1 MAPSDPF
8 GWVGA
13 TIGGKYRLDAVIG
26 EGGFGV
32 VYRGHHLGLDE
43 PVAVKC
49 LKMLGSL
56 PPAEREAFQR
66 MLLNEGRLLHRL
78 SRASAGIVQALD
90 AGAAVSPSGEWTPYL
105 VLEWLDGAPLDRD
118 IAERRARGEAAR
130 PLAEAVAL
138 LAPAAHA
145 LEAAHAQGVA
155 HRDIKPANLFLA
167 EIGGRRTMKVL
178 DFGIAKVLSELS
190 SMTQAMAE
198 TGSTLRAFTVHYGAP
213 EQFHHRFGATGPW
226 TDVFALA
233 LVLIEV
239 ASGNRALLGSDVT
252 QLYIAATD
260 PAFRPSLHGAGVS
273 APDAVEAVVR
283 RALAVEPRERYRTA
297 GELWGALE
305 AALAASGSPFHAA
318 APAPA
323 PGTPSSPAL
332 PAAGAAMS
340 TRDILAQ
347 HDTRARS
354 VAGASAV
361 AAADVAAL
369 GMAGTAR
376 APLALPAGEAP
387 AAGAPVPGAAAGFS
401 PGAAAGFS
409 PGAAAG
415 FSPGAAAGSSPGAA
429 AGFSPGAAAGFS
441 PGAAA
446 TAAPGAPASFAPD
459 ATPGAPP
466 LTTMRGLASSAA
478 SLAAP
483 HQSSPP
489 AAPAPSTA
497 APRRRLLLA
506 LGSAAALAAAAGAV
520 ALVQL
525 RAPASAL
532 PARAHGGL
540 SVPPVKAA
548 PAADMVRIPAG
559 RFTMGSAKGGKSERP
574 PHEVTLT
581 RAFDLDRTEVTVVAY
596 QRCVEAGR
604 CTPSGLH
611 GPRATDADVEQRGAL
626 CTAADTAKSQ
636 HPISCVDQAQAAAYC
651 AFVNKRLPTEAEW
664 EYAARGTDGREYP
677 WGNEPPGC
685 AHAVVSRAPGQG
697 CGGRGRGTQDVGS
710 AKAGASP
717 SGALDMAGNVWEW
730 VADGWDPGAYA
741 KGARTD
747 PVVPATGSKGVLR
760 GGSWDFS
767 ASTARSTFRLA
778 YDREAGD
785 VSTGFRCAR
794 TVD

>member
-13 TIGGKYRLDAVIG
+13 TIGGKYRLDAVVG

-43 PVAVKC
+43 PVAIKC
-49 LKMLGSL
+49 LKLL
-56 PPAEREAFQR
+56 NNLAPAERESFQR

-78 SRASAGIVQALD
+78 SRANAGIVQALD

-105 VLEWLDGAPLDRD
+105 VLEWLEGAPLDRD

-155 HRDIKPANLFLA
+155 HRDVKPANLFLA
-167 EIGGRRTMKVL
+167 EIGGRPTMKVL

-190 SMTQAMAE
+190 SMTQAMAQ

-239 ASGNRALLGSDVT
+239 ASGNRALLGGDVT

-260 PAFRPSLHGAGVS
+260 PAFRPSLRGAGAT
-273 APDAVEAVVR
+273 APEAVEAVVR
-283 RALAVEPRERYRTA
+283 RALAVEPRERYRSA
-297 GELWGALE
+297 GELWAALE
-305 AALAASGSPFHAA
+305 AAMATAEPDDAGVSAPPAGAL
-318 APAPA
+318 PAPA
-323 PGTPSSPAL
+323 GAL
-332 PAAGAAMS
+332 PAPAG
-340 TRDILAQ
+340 
-347 HDTRARS
+347 
-354 VAGASAV
+354 
-361 AAADVAAL
+361 
-369 GMAGTAR
+369 
-376 APLALPAGEAP
+376 ALPAP
-387 AAGAPVPGAAAGFS
+387 AGAPP
-401 PGAAAGFS
+401 
-409 PGAAAG
+409 
-415 FSPGAAAGSSPGAA
+415 
-429 AGFSPGAAAGFS
+429 
-441 PGAAA
+441 
-446 TAAPGAPASFAPD
+446 APS
-459 ATPGAPP
+459 
-466 LTTMRGLASSAA
+466 LTTIGGLTASAA
-478 SLAAP
+478 
-483 HQSSPP
+483 PP
-489 AAPAPSTA
+489 AAPHPAPPQA
-497 APRRRLLLA
+497 APAAAPGAPRRRLLLA
-506 LGSAAALAAAAGAV
+506 LGSAAALAAVAV
-520 ALVQL
+520 AVTLVRPGARDAAPPP
-525 RAPASAL
+525 RA
-532 PARAHGGL
+532 RGGPTA
-540 SVPPVKAA
+540 PPVKPA
-548 PAADMVRIPAG
+548 PSPDMVRVPAG
-559 RFTMGSAKGGKSERP
+559 RFSMGSARGGKSERP

-581 RAFDLDRTEVTVVAY
+581 RAFDLDRTEVTVAAY

-611 GPRATDADVEQRGAL
+611 GPRATDADVAQRGAL
-626 CTAADTAKSQ
+626 CTAADPAKAQ
-636 HPISCVDQAQAAAYC
+636 HPVSCVDQAQAAAYC
-651 AFVNKRLPTEAEW
+651 AFVGKRLPTEAEW
-664 EYAARGTDGREYP
+664 EYAARGTDGREFP
-677 WGNEPPGC
+677 WGNDAPGC
-685 AHAVVSRAPGQG
+685 AQAVVSRSPAQA
-697 CGGRGRGTQDVGS
+697 CGGRGTQDVGS

-747 PVVPATGSKGVLR
+747 PLVPATGSKGVLR

-767 ASTARSTFRLA
+767 ASTARSTYRLA
-778 YDREAGD
+778 FDREAGD

-794 TVD
+794 SMD

>member
-13 TIGGKYRLDAVIG
+13 TIGGKYRLDAVVG

-32 VYRGHHLGLDE
+32 VYRGHHLGFDE

-49 LKMLGSL
+49 LKLLGSL
-56 PPAEREAFQR
+56 APAEREAFQR

-90 AGAAVSPSGEWTPYL
+90 TGAAVSPSGEWTPYL

-118 IAERRARGEAAR
+118 LAARRARGEAAR
-130 PLAEAVAL
+130 PLAEAIAL

-145 LEAAHAQGVA
+145 LEVAHAQGVA

-167 EIGGRRTMKVL
+167 DIGGRRTLKVL
-178 DFGIAKVLSELS
+178 DFGIAKVLGELS

-198 TGSTLRAFTVHYGAP
+198 TGNALRAFTVHYGAP
-213 EQFHHRFGATGPW
+213 EQFHQRFGATGPW

-260 PAFRPSLHGAGVS
+260 PAFRPSLRGAGVS

-297 GELWGALE
+297 GELWAALE
-305 AALAASGSPFHAA
+305 AAMAETAASVALAAGGP
-318 APAPA
+318 P
-323 PGTPSSPAL
+323 
-332 PAAGAAMS
+332 AGA
-340 TRDILAQ
+340 
-347 HDTRARS
+347 
-354 VAGASAV
+354 
-361 AAADVAAL
+361 
-369 GMAGTAR
+369 
-376 APLALPAGEAP
+376 
-387 AAGAPVPGAAAGFS
+387 S
-401 PGAAAGFS
+401 PGAAA
-409 PGAAAG
+409 PRLADTAYAATDAAALG
-415 FSPGAAAGSSPGAA
+415 PAGPTGPTS
-429 AGFSPGAAAGFS
+429 
-441 PGAAA
+441 A
-446 TAAPGAPASFAPD
+446 TGTPRGMAGAPPAHAGAPS
-459 ATPGAPP
+459 AHAGAPPGLAPPLHMPAPALPAPP
-466 LTTMRGLASSAA
+466 LTTMRGITAS
-478 SLAAP
+478 AP
-483 HQSSPP
+483 PGALPPGSPP
-489 AAPAPSTA
+489 AAPAA
-497 APRRRLLLA
+497 AGPARRRGLLTA
-506 LGSAAALAAAAGAV
+506 VVSAAALAAALGAGAV
-520 ALVQL
+520 ALFRH
-525 RAPASAL
+525 RAPDDAL
-532 PARAHGGL
+532 PARARGGL
-540 SVPPVKAA
+540 TAPPAK
-548 PAADMVRIPAG
+548 PSPPPDMVRVPAG

-581 RAFDLDRTEVTVVAY
+581 RAFDLDRTEVTVAAY

-626 CTAADTAKSQ
+626 CTAADPAKAQ

-651 AFVNKRLPTEAEW
+651 AFVGKRLPTEAEW
-664 EYAARGTDGREYP
+664 EYAARGPDGREYP

-685 AHAVVSRAPGQG
+685 AHAVVSRSPGQG
-697 CGGRGRGTQDVGS
+697 CGASGKGTREVGS
-710 AKAGASP
+710 ATAGASP

-741 KGARTD
+741 KGAQTD
-747 PVVPATGSKGVLR
+747 PRAPATGSKGVLR

-767 ASTARSTFRLA
+767 ASTAKSTFRLA
-778 YDREAGD
+778 FDREAGD

>member
-13 TIGGKYRLDAVIG
+13 TIGGKYRLDAVVG

-32 VYRGHHLGLDE
+32 VYRGQHLGFDE

-49 LKMLGSL
+49 LKLLGSL
-56 PPAEREAFQR
+56 APAERASFQR
-66 MLLNEGRLLHRL
+66 MLLDEGRLLHRL

-90 AGAAVSPSGEWTPYL
+90 TGAAVSPSGEWTPYL
-105 VLEWLDGAPLDRD
+105 VLEWLHGVPLDRE

-138 LAPAAHA
+138 LAPAAYA
-145 LEAAHAQGVA
+145 LEVAHAQGVA
-155 HRDIKPANLFLA
+155 HRDVKPANLFLA
-167 EIGGRRTMKVL
+167 EIGGRRTLKVL
-178 DFGIAKVLSELS
+178 DFGIAKVLGELS

-198 TGSTLRAFTVHYGAP
+198 TGSALRAFTVHYGAP

-260 PAFRPSLHGAGVS
+260 PAFRPSLGGAGVS

-283 RALAVEPRERYRTA
+283 RALAIDPRERYRTA

-305 AALAASGSPFHAA
+305 AAMATAAPAGAVAAGSPPAGAA
-318 APAPA
+318 PGAAALGVSGTERVAAGPAALGLADTAHTPAALPAREGGALASTSMDGAPAPA
-323 PGTPSSPAL
+323 
-332 PAAGAAMS
+332 
-340 TRDILAQ
+340 
-347 HDTRARS
+347 
-354 VAGASAV
+354 
-361 AAADVAAL
+361 
-369 GMAGTAR
+369 GTA
-376 APLALPAGEAP
+376 L
-387 AAGAPVPGAAAGFS
+387 AGAPP
-401 PGAAAGFS
+401 
-409 PGAAAG
+409 
-415 FSPGAAAGSSPGAA
+415 
-429 AGFSPGAAAGFS
+429 
-441 PGAAA
+441 
-446 TAAPGAPASFAPD
+446 APS
-459 ATPGAPP
+459 
-466 LTTMRGLASSAA
+466 LTTMRGLATSAPPQ
-478 SLAAP
+478 AAP
-483 HQSSPP
+483 QPASPP
-489 AAPAPSTA
+489 PTPQAARA
-497 APRRRLLLA
+497 APRRRLMPA
-506 LGSAAALAAAAGAV
+506 LVSVAALAAAGAGAV
-520 ALVQL
+520 AFVRH
-525 RAPASAL
+525 RAPDEAR
-532 PARAHGGL
+532 PARVLGGL
-540 SVPPVKAA
+540 TAPRMKAPP
-548 PAADMVRIPAG
+548 PPDMVRMPAG
-559 RFTMGSAKGGKSERP
+559 RFTMGSTKGGKSERP

-581 RAFDLDRTEVTVVAY
+581 RAFDVDRTEVTVAAY

-626 CTAADTAKSQ
+626 CTAADPAKSQ

-651 AFVNKRLPTEAEW
+651 AFAGKRLPTEAEW
-664 EYAARGTDGREYP
+664 EYAARGADGREYP

-685 AHAVVSRAPGQG
+685 AHAVVSRPPGQG
-697 CGGRGRGTQDVGS
+697 CGGRGRGTQEVGS

-730 VADGWDPGAYA
+730 VADGWDPGVYA
-741 KGARTD
+741 RGAQTD
-747 PVVPATGSKGVLR
+747 PQVPATGSRGVLR

-767 ASTARSTFRLA
+767 ASTAKATFRLA

-785 VSTGFRCAR
+785 VSTGFRCVR
-794 TVD
+794 SVD

>member
-167 EIGGRRTMKVL
+167 DIGGRRTMKVL

-213 EQFHHRFGATGPW
+213 EQFHQRFGATGPW

-260 PAFRPSLHGAGVS
+260 PAFRPSLRGAGVS

-283 RALAVEPRERYRTA
+283 RAVAVEPRERYRTA

-305 AALAASGSPFHAA
+305 AAMAASGSPVHAA
-318 APAPA
+318 APAPR
-323 PGTPSSPAL
+323 PPSSPSSPAL
-332 PAAGAAMS
+332 PAAGAATP

-347 HDTRARS
+347 HDPRARP
-354 VAGASAV
+354 VAGPSAV
-361 AAADVAAL
+361 AAVDAAAL
-369 GMAGTAR
+369 GLAGTAR
-376 APLALPAGEAP
+376 APLALHTGEAP
-387 AAGAPVPGAAAGFS
+387 AAGGTVPGAAAGFS
-401 PGAAAGFS
+401 PGAGAGFS
-409 PGAAAG
+409 PGAAA
-415 FSPGAAAGSSPGAA
+415 
-429 AGFSPGAAAGFS
+429 
-441 PGAAA
+441 
-446 TAAPGAPASFAPD
+446 SFAPD
-459 ATPGAPP
+459 AAPGAPP

-483 HQSSPP
+483 HPGSPP
-489 AAPAPSTA
+489 AAPAPSPA
-497 APRRRLLLA
+497 APRRRLRLA
-506 LGSAAALAAAAGAV
+506 LGSAAALAAAAAAGAV

-581 RAFDLDRTEVTVVAY
+581 RAFDLDRTEVTVAAY

-611 GPRATDADVEQRGAL
+611 GPRATDADIEQRGAL

-651 AFVNKRLPTEAEW
+651 ASVGKRLPTEAEW

-685 AHAVVSRAPGQG
+685 AHAVVSRAPGQV

-767 ASTARSTFRLA
+767 ASSARSTFRLA

>member
-13 TIGGKYRLDAVIG
+13 TIGGKYRIDAVVG

-49 LKMLGSL
+49 LKQLGSL
-56 PPAEREAFQR
+56 APAERASFQR
-66 MLLNEGRLLHRL
+66 MLLDEGRLLHRL
-78 SRASAGIVQALD
+78 SRANAGIVQALD
-90 AGAAVSPSGEWTPYL
+90 AGAGVSPSGEWTPYL

-118 IAERRARGEAAR
+118 IAERRARCDAAR

-178 DFGIAKVLSELS
+178 DFGIAKVLGELS
-190 SMTQAMAE
+190 SMTQAMAQ

-260 PAFRPSLHGAGVS
+260 PAFRPSLRAAGAS
-273 APDAVEAVVR
+273 APEAVEAVVR
-283 RALAVEPRERYRTA
+283 RALAVDPRERYRTA
-297 GELWGALE
+297 GELWAALE
-305 AALAASGSPFHAA
+305 AAMAAASAGDAVAVGDPPVGQAP
-318 APAPA
+318 PAPA
-323 PGTPSSPAL
+323 PS
-332 PAAGAAMS
+332 
-340 TRDILAQ
+340 
-347 HDTRARS
+347 
-354 VAGASAV
+354 
-361 AAADVAAL
+361 
-369 GMAGTAR
+369 
-376 APLALPAGEAP
+376 
-387 AAGAPVPGAAAGFS
+387 
-401 PGAAAGFS
+401 
-409 PGAAAG
+409 
-415 FSPGAAAGSSPGAA
+415 
-429 AGFSPGAAAGFS
+429 
-441 PGAAA
+441 
-446 TAAPGAPASFAPD
+446 
-459 ATPGAPP
+459 
-466 LTTMRGLASSAA
+466 LTTMRGLTAS
-478 SLAAP
+478 AP
-483 HQSSPP
+483 PP
-489 AAPAPSTA
+489 AALPPAPPPSA
-497 APRRRLLLA
+497 HAAVAGAPRRRLLLA
-506 LGSAAALAAAAGAV
+506 LGSAAALAAAGGAAV
-520 ALVQL
+520 ALVRPQ
-525 RAPASAL
+525 AQEAAL
-532 PARAHGGL
+532 PARAHGG
-540 SVPPVKAA
+540 
-548 PAADMVRIPAG
+548 PAATPDEPAPSPDMVRMPAG

-581 RAFDLDRTEVTVVAY
+581 RAFDLDRTEVTVAAY
-596 QRCVEAGR
+596 ERCVEAGR
-604 CTPSGLH
+604 CSPSGLH
-611 GPRATDADVEQRGAL
+611 GPRATAADVAQRGAL
-626 CTAADTAKSQ
+626 CTAADPAKAR
-636 HPISCVDQAQAAAYC
+636 HPVSCVDQAQAAAYC
-651 AFVNKRLPTEAEW
+651 AFVGKRLPTEAEW

-677 WGNEPPGC
+677 WGNDPPGC
-685 AHAVVSRAPGQG
+685 AHAVVSRPAGQG
-697 CGGRGRGTQDVGS
+697 CGARGTQDVGS

-730 VADGWDPGAYA
+730 VADGWDPGAYV

-747 PVVPATGSKGVLR
+747 PLIPATGSKGVLR

-767 ASTARSTFRLA
+767 ASSARSTYRLA
-778 YDREAGD
+778 FDSEAGD

-794 TVD
+794 SVD

>member
-13 TIGGKYRLDAVIG
+13 TIGGKYRLDAVVG

-32 VYRGHHLGLDE
+32 VYRGQHLGFDE

-49 LKMLGSL
+49 LKLLGSL
-56 PPAEREAFQR
+56 APAERASFQR
-66 MLLNEGRLLHRL
+66 MLLDEGRLLHRL

-90 AGAAVSPSGEWTPYL
+90 TGAAVSPSGEWTPYL
-105 VLEWLDGAPLDRD
+105 VLEWLHGVPLDRE

-138 LAPAAHA
+138 LAPAAYA
-145 LEAAHAQGVA
+145 LEIAHAQGVA
-155 HRDIKPANLFLA
+155 HRDVKPANLFLA
-167 EIGGRRTMKVL
+167 EIGGRRTLKVL
-178 DFGIAKVLSELS
+178 DFGIAKVLGELS

-198 TGSTLRAFTVHYGAP
+198 TGSALRAFTVHYGAP

-239 ASGNRALLGSDVT
+239 ASGSRALLGSDVT

-260 PAFRPSLHGAGVS
+260 PAFRPSLGGAGVS

-283 RALAVEPRERYRTA
+283 RALAIDPRERYRTA

-305 AALAASGSPFHAA
+305 AAMAAA
-318 APAPA
+318 APA
-323 PGTPSSPAL
+323 G
-332 PAAGAAMS
+332 
-340 TRDILAQ
+340 
-347 HDTRARS
+347 
-354 VAGASAV
+354 
-361 AAADVAAL
+361 
-369 GMAGTAR
+369 
-376 APLALPAGEAP
+376 
-387 AAGAPVPGAAAGFS
+387 AGAPPTSA
-401 PGAAAGFS
+401 
-409 PGAAAG
+409 
-415 FSPGAAAGSSPGAA
+415 
-429 AGFSPGAAAGFS
+429 
-441 PGAAA
+441 
-446 TAAPGAPASFAPD
+446 
-459 ATPGAPP
+459 GAPP
-466 LTTMRGLASSAA
+466 TSAGAPPTPSLTTIRGLATSAPPQ
-478 SLAAP
+478 AAP
-483 HQSSPP
+483 QPAPPPP
-489 AAPAPSTA
+489 APQAARA
-497 APRRRLLLA
+497 APRRRLLPA
-506 LGSAAALAAAAGAV
+506 LVSAAALAAAGAGAV
-520 ALVQL
+520 AFARR
-525 RAPASAL
+525 RAPDDTRPAHAL
-532 PARAHGGL
+532 GGL
-540 SVPPVKAA
+540 TAPRMKAPP
-548 PAADMVRIPAG
+548 PPDMVRLPAG

-581 RAFDLDRTEVTVVAY
+581 RAFDVDRTEVTVAAY

-626 CTAADTAKSQ
+626 CTAADPAKSQ

-651 AFVNKRLPTEAEW
+651 AFAGKRLPTEAEW
-664 EYAARGTDGREYP
+664 EYAARGADGREYP

-685 AHAVVSRAPGQG
+685 AHAVVSRPPGQG
-697 CGGRGRGTQDVGS
+697 CGGRGRGTQEVGS

-730 VADGWDPGAYA
+730 VADGWDPGVYA
-741 KGARTD
+741 RGAQTD
-747 PVVPATGSKGVLR
+747 PQVPATASRGVLR

-767 ASTARSTFRLA
+767 ASTAKATFRLA

-794 TVD
+794 SVD

>member
-49 LKMLGSL
+49 LKMLGTL

-118 IAERRARGEAAR
+118 IAERRVRGEAAR

-167 EIGGRRTMKVL
+167 EIGGRHTMKVL

-213 EQFHHRFGATGPW
+213 EQFHQRFGATGPW

-252 QLYIAATD
+252 QLFIAATD
-260 PAFRPSLHGAGVS
+260 PAFRPSLRGAGVS
-273 APDAVEAVVR
+273 APEAVEAVVR

-297 GELWGALE
+297 GELWGALD
-305 AALAASGSPFHAA
+305 AAMAASGSPFHDA
-318 APAPA
+318 APAPR
-323 PGTPSSPAL
+323 PPSSPAL
-332 PAAGAAMS
+332 PAAGAAMP

-347 HDTRARS
+347 HDPRARS
-354 VAGASAV
+354 VAGPSAV
-361 AAADVAAL
+361 TAADAAAL
-369 GMAGTAR
+369 GLAGTAR
-376 APLALPAGEAP
+376 APLALPSGEAP
-387 AAGAPVPGAAAGFS
+387 SAGGPGAAAGFS
-401 PGAAAGFS
+401 PGAAASFA
-409 PGAAAG
+409 PAAA
-415 FSPGAAAGSSPGAA
+415 
-429 AGFSPGAAAGFS
+429 
-441 PGAAA
+441 
-446 TAAPGAPASFAPD
+446 ASFAPD

-483 HQSSPP
+483 HPGSPP

-497 APRRRLLLA
+497 APRRRRLLLA
-506 LGSAAALAAAAGAV
+506 LGSAAALAAAGASVV

-581 RAFDLDRTEVTVVAY
+581 RAFDLDRTEVTVAAY

-651 AFVNKRLPTEAEW
+651 AFVGKRLPTEAEW

-685 AHAVVSRAPGQG
+685 AHAVVSRSPGQG
-697 CGGRGRGTQDVGS
+697 CGGRGKGTQDVGS

-730 VADGWDPGAYA
+730 VADGWDPGVYA

-767 ASTARSTFRLA
+767 ASSARSTFRLA

>member
-1 MAPSDPF
+1 MTPSDPF

-13 TIGGKYRLDAVIG
+13 TIGGKYRLDAVVG

-32 VYRGHHLGLDE
+32 VYRGQHLGFDE

-49 LKMLGSL
+49 LKLLGSL
-56 PPAEREAFQR
+56 APAERASFQR
-66 MLLNEGRLLHRL
+66 MLLDEGRLLHRL

-90 AGAAVSPSGEWTPYL
+90 TGAAVSPSGEWTPYL
-105 VLEWLDGAPLDRD
+105 VLEWLHGVPLDRE

-138 LAPAAHA
+138 LAPAAYA
-145 LEAAHAQGVA
+145 LDVAHAQGVA
-155 HRDIKPANLFLA
+155 HRDVKPANLFLA

-178 DFGIAKVLSELS
+178 DFGIAKVLGELS

-198 TGSTLRAFTVHYGAP
+198 TGSALRAFTVHYGAP

-260 PAFRPSLHGAGVS
+260 PAFRPSLGGAGVS

-283 RALAVEPRERYRTA
+283 RALAIDPRERYRTA

-305 AALAASGSPFHAA
+305 AA
-318 APAPA
+318 
-323 PGTPSSPAL
+323 
-332 PAAGAAMS
+332 M
-340 TRDILAQ
+340 
-347 HDTRARS
+347 
-354 VAGASAV
+354 
-361 AAADVAAL
+361 
-369 GMAGTAR
+369 
-376 APLALPAGEAP
+376 
-387 AAGAPVPGAAAGFS
+387 
-401 PGAAAGFS
+401 
-409 PGAAAG
+409 
-415 FSPGAAAGSSPGAA
+415 
-429 AGFSPGAAAGFS
+429 
-441 PGAAA
+441 A
-446 TAAPGAPASFAPD
+446 TAAPAGAVALAAGSPPASAALGVSGTERVAAGPP
-459 ATPGAPP
+459 AGGLPTSVGGPPRSAGAPP
-466 LTTMRGLASSAA
+466 APSLTTMRGLATSAPPQ
-478 SLAAP
+478 AAP
-483 HQSSPP
+483 QPASPP
-489 AAPAPSTA
+489 PTPQAARA
-497 APRRRLLLA
+497 APRRRLLPA
-506 LGSAAALAAAAGAV
+506 LVSAAALAAAGAGAV
-520 ALVQL
+520 AFVRH
-525 RAPASAL
+525 RASGDAP
-532 PARAHGGL
+532 PARALGGL
-540 SVPPVKAA
+540 TAPPVKA
-548 PAADMVRIPAG
+548 PPPPDMVRMPAG

-581 RAFDLDRTEVTVVAY
+581 RAFDVDRTEVTVAAY

-626 CTAADTAKSQ
+626 CTAADPVKSQ

-651 AFVNKRLPTEAEW
+651 AFAGKRLPTEAEW
-664 EYAARGTDGREYP
+664 EYAARGADGREYP

-685 AHAVVSRAPGQG
+685 AHAVVSRPPGQG
-697 CGGRGRGTQDVGS
+697 CGGRGRGTQEVAS
-710 AKAGASP
+710 AKAGASA

-730 VADGWDPGAYA
+730 VADGWDPGVYA
-741 KGARTD
+741 RGAQTD
-747 PVVPATGSKGVLR
+747 PLVPATGSRGVLR

-767 ASTARSTFRLA
+767 ASTAKATFRLA

-785 VSTGFRCAR
+785 VSTGFRCVR
-794 TVD
+794 SVD

>member
-49 LKMLGSL
+49 LKLLSNL
-56 PPAEREAFQR
+56 APAERESFQR

-78 SRASAGIVQALD
+78 SRANAGIVQALD

-155 HRDIKPANLFLA
+155 HRDVKPANLFLA
-167 EIGGRRTMKVL
+167 EIGGRPTMKVL

-190 SMTQAMAE
+190 SMTQAMAQ

-260 PAFRPSLHGAGVS
+260 PAFRPSLRGAGAT
-273 APDAVEAVVR
+273 APEAVEAVVR
-283 RALAVEPRERYRTA
+283 RALAVDPRERYRTA
-297 GELWGALE
+297 GELWAALE
-305 AALAASGSPFHAA
+305 AAMATAADAGALAAGGPPGGA
-318 APAPA
+318 APGAGA
-323 PGTPSSPAL
+323 HEL
-332 PAAGAAMS
+332 AGAA
-340 TRDILAQ
+340 
-347 HDTRARS
+347 H
-354 VAGASAV
+354 VATDA
-361 AAADVAAL
+361 AAL
-369 GMAGTAR
+369 GLAGTAR
-376 APLALPAGEAP
+376 APAAPPAP
-387 AAGAPVPGAAAGFS
+387 AAAAAPS
-401 PGAAAGFS
+401 
-409 PGAAAG
+409 
-415 FSPGAAAGSSPGAA
+415 
-429 AGFSPGAAAGFS
+429 
-441 PGAAA
+441 
-446 TAAPGAPASFAPD
+446 APAGPLPAPS
-459 ATPGAPP
+459 
-466 LTTMRGLASSAA
+466 LTTMRGLTASAA
-478 SLAAP
+478 PPPAP
-483 HQSSPP
+483 HPAPP
-489 AAPAPSTA
+489 QAAPAAVTG

-506 LGSAAALAAAAGAV
+506 LGSAAALAAGAVAV
-520 ALVQL
+520 ALVRP
-525 RAPASAL
+525 RAEEAAP
-532 PARAHGGL
+532 PPRARGGL
-540 SVPPVKAA
+540 TAPPVKPA
-548 PAADMVRIPAG
+548 PSPDMVRVPAG

-581 RAFDLDRTEVTVVAY
+581 RAFDLDRTEVTVAAY

-611 GPRATDADVEQRGAL
+611 GPRATDADVAQRGAL
-626 CTAADTAKSQ
+626 CTAADPAKAR
-636 HPISCVDQAQAAAYC
+636 HPVSCVDQAQAAAYC
-651 AFVNKRLPTEAEW
+651 AFVGKRLPTEAEW
-664 EYAARGTDGREYP
+664 EYAARGTDGREFP
-677 WGNEPPGC
+677 WGNDPPGC
-685 AHAVVSRAPGQG
+685 AQAVVSRSPAQA
-697 CGGRGRGTQDVGS
+697 CGGRGTQDVGS

-730 VADGWDPGAYA
+730 VADGWDPGVYA

-747 PVVPATGSKGVLR
+747 PLVPATGSKGVLR

-767 ASTARSTFRLA
+767 ASTARSTYRLA
-778 YDREAGD
+778 FDREAGD

-794 TVD
+794 SVD

>member
-13 TIGGKYRLDAVIG
+13 TIGGKYRLDAVVG

-32 VYRGHHLGLDE
+32 VYRGQHLGFDE

-49 LKMLGSL
+49 LKLLGSL
-56 PPAEREAFQR
+56 APAERASFQR
-66 MLLNEGRLLHRL
+66 MLLDEGRLLHRL

-90 AGAAVSPSGEWTPYL
+90 TGAAVSPSGEWTPYL
-105 VLEWLDGAPLDRD
+105 VLEWLHGVPLDRE

-138 LAPAAHA
+138 LAPAAYA
-145 LEAAHAQGVA
+145 LESAHAQGVA
-155 HRDIKPANLFLA
+155 HRDVKPANLFLA
-167 EIGGRRTMKVL
+167 EIGGRRTLKVL
-178 DFGIAKVLSELS
+178 DFGIAKVLGELS

-198 TGSTLRAFTVHYGAP
+198 TGSALRAFTVHYGAP

-260 PAFRPSLHGAGVS
+260 PAFRPSLGGAGVS

-283 RALAVEPRERYRTA
+283 RALAIDPRERYRTA

-305 AALAASGSPFHAA
+305 AAMAAA
-318 APAPA
+318 APAGAGALAAGSPPA
-323 PGTPSSPAL
+323 GAAALGAAGAERVAASSPA
-332 PAAGAAMS
+332 GAPPTS
-340 TRDILAQ
+340 
-347 HDTRARS
+347 
-354 VAGASAV
+354 
-361 AAADVAAL
+361 
-369 GMAGTAR
+369 
-376 APLALPAGEAP
+376 
-387 AAGAPVPGAAAGFS
+387 AGAPPTSAGTPPTS
-401 PGAAAGFS
+401 AGT
-409 PGAAAG
+409 P
-415 FSPGAAAGSSPGAA
+415 PTSS
-429 AGFSPGAAAGFS
+429 
-441 PGAAA
+441 
-446 TAAPGAPASFAPD
+446 
-459 ATPGAPP
+459 
-466 LTTMRGLASSAA
+466 LTTIRGLATSAPPQ
-478 SLAAP
+478 AAP
-483 HQSSPP
+483 QPAPPPP
-489 AAPAPSTA
+489 APHAARA
-497 APRRRLLLA
+497 APRRRLLPA
-506 LGSAAALAAAAGAV
+506 LVSAAALAAAGAGAV
-520 ALVQL
+520 AFARR
-525 RAPASAL
+525 RAPDDAR
-532 PARAHGGL
+532 PARAFGGL
-540 SVPPVKAA
+540 TAPRMKAPP
-548 PAADMVRIPAG
+548 PPDMVRLPAG

-581 RAFDLDRTEVTVVAY
+581 RAFDVDRTEVTVAAY

-626 CTAADTAKSQ
+626 CTAADPAKSQ

-651 AFVNKRLPTEAEW
+651 AFAGKRLPTEAEW
-664 EYAARGTDGREYP
+664 EYAARGADGREYP

-685 AHAVVSRAPGQG
+685 AHAVVSRPPGQG
-697 CGGRGRGTQDVGS
+697 CSGRGRGTQEVGS

-730 VADGWDPGAYA
+730 VADGWDPGVYA
-741 KGARTD
+741 RGAQTD
-747 PVVPATGSKGVLR
+747 PQVPATGSRGVLR

-767 ASTARSTFRLA
+767 ASTAKATFRLA

-794 TVD
+794 SVD

>member
-13 TIGGKYRLDAVIG
+13 TIGGKYRLDAVVG

-32 VYRGHHLGLDE
+32 VYRGQHLGFDE

-49 LKMLGSL
+49 LKLLGSL
-56 PPAEREAFQR
+56 APAERASFQR
-66 MLLNEGRLLHRL
+66 MLLDEGRLLHRL

-90 AGAAVSPSGEWTPYL
+90 TGAAVSPSGEWTPYL
-105 VLEWLDGAPLDRD
+105 VLEWLHGVPLDRE

-138 LAPAAHA
+138 LAPAAYA
-145 LEAAHAQGVA
+145 LDVAHAQGVA
-155 HRDIKPANLFLA
+155 HRDVKPANLFLA
-167 EIGGRRTMKVL
+167 EIGGRRTLKVL
-178 DFGIAKVLSELS
+178 DFGIAKVLGELS

-198 TGSTLRAFTVHYGAP
+198 TGSALRAFTVHYGAP

-260 PAFRPSLHGAGVS
+260 PAFRPSLGGAGVS

-283 RALAVEPRERYRTA
+283 RALAIDPRERYRTA

-305 AALAASGSPFHAA
+305 AAMATA
-318 APAPA
+318 APAGA
-323 PGTPSSPAL
+323 GALAAGSP
-332 PAAGAAMS
+332 PAGAA
-340 TRDILAQ
+340 
-347 HDTRARS
+347 
-354 VAGASAV
+354 
-361 AAADVAAL
+361 
-369 GMAGTAR
+369 
-376 APLALPAGEAP
+376 
-387 AAGAPVPGAAAGFS
+387 PGAAALGVS
-401 PGAAAGFS
+401 GTERVAAG
-409 PGAAAG
+409 PPAG
-415 FSPGAAAGSSPGAA
+415 ELPTSV
-429 AGFSPGAAAGFS
+429 
-441 PGAAA
+441 
-446 TAAPGAPASFAPD
+446 
-459 ATPGAPP
+459 GAPP
-466 LTTMRGLASSAA
+466 TPSLTTIRGLATSAPPQ
-478 SLAAP
+478 AAP
-483 HQSSPP
+483 QPASPP
-489 AAPAPSTA
+489 PTPQAARA
-497 APRRRLLLA
+497 APRRRLFPA
-506 LGSAAALAAAAGAV
+506 LVSAAALAAAGAGAV
-520 ALVQL
+520 AFVRH
-525 RAPASAL
+525 RAPGEAR
-532 PARAHGGL
+532 PARVLGGL
-540 SVPPVKAA
+540 TAPPLKA
-548 PAADMVRIPAG
+548 PPPPDMVRMPAG

-581 RAFDLDRTEVTVVAY
+581 RAFDVDRTEVTVAAY

-626 CTAADTAKSQ
+626 CTAADPAKSQ

-651 AFVNKRLPTEAEW
+651 AFAGKRLPTEAEW
-664 EYAARGTDGREYP
+664 EYAARGADGREYP

-685 AHAVVSRAPGQG
+685 AHAVVSRPPGQD
-697 CGGRGRGTQDVGS
+697 CGGRGRGTQEVGS

-717 SGALDMAGNVWEW
+717 AGALDMAGNVWEW
-730 VADGWDPGAYA
+730 VADGWDPGVYA
-741 KGARTD
+741 RGAQTD
-747 PVVPATGSKGVLR
+747 PLVPATGSRGVLR

-767 ASTARSTFRLA
+767 ASTAKATFRLA

-785 VSTGFRCAR
+785 VSTGFRCVRSA
-794 TVD
+794 D

>member
-13 TIGGKYRLDAVIG
+13 TIDGKYRLDAVVG

-32 VYRGHHLGLDE
+32 VYRGQHLGFDE

-49 LKMLGSL
+49 LKLLGSL
-56 PPAEREAFQR
+56 APAERASFQR
-66 MLLNEGRLLHRL
+66 MLLDEGRLLHRL

-105 VLEWLDGAPLDRD
+105 VLEWLHGVPLDRE

-130 PLAEAVAL
+130 PLAEAIAL
-138 LAPAAHA
+138 LAPAAYA
-145 LEAAHAQGVA
+145 LEIAHAQGVA
-155 HRDIKPANLFLA
+155 HRDVKPANLFLA
-167 EIGGRRTMKVL
+167 EIGGRRTLKVL
-178 DFGIAKVLSELS
+178 DFGIAKVLGELS

-198 TGSTLRAFTVHYGAP
+198 TGSALRAFTVHYGAP

-260 PAFRPSLHGAGVS
+260 PAFRPSLGGAGVS

-283 RALAVEPRERYRTA
+283 RALAIDPRERYRTA

-305 AALAASGSPFHAA
+305 AAMATA
-318 APAPA
+318 APAGA
-323 PGTPSSPAL
+323 GALAAGSP
-332 PAAGAAMS
+332 PAGAAP
-340 TRDILAQ
+340 
-347 HDTRARS
+347 
-354 VAGASAV
+354 GA
-361 AAADVAAL
+361 AAL
-369 GMAGTAR
+369 GTAGTERVA
-376 APLALPAGEAP
+376 AGLPAGELPTSVGAP
-387 AAGAPVPGAAAGFS
+387 PTSAGAPP
-401 PGAAAGFS
+401 
-409 PGAAAG
+409 
-415 FSPGAAAGSSPGAA
+415 
-429 AGFSPGAAAGFS
+429 
-441 PGAAA
+441 
-446 TAAPGAPASFAPD
+446 
-459 ATPGAPP
+459 TPS
-466 LTTMRGLASSAA
+466 LTTIRGLATSAPPQ
-478 SLAAP
+478 AAP
-483 HQSSPP
+483 QPASPP
-489 AAPAPSTA
+489 PTPQAARA
-497 APRRRLLLA
+497 APRRRLLPA
-506 LGSAAALAAAAGAV
+506 LVSAAALAAAGAGAV
-520 ALVQL
+520 AFVRH
-525 RAPASAL
+525 RAPDGAR
-532 PARAHGGL
+532 PARALGGL
-540 SVPPVKAA
+540 SAPPMKA
-548 PAADMVRIPAG
+548 PSPPDMVRMPAG

-581 RAFDLDRTEVTVVAY
+581 RAFDVDRTEVTVAAY

-611 GPRATDADVEQRGAL
+611 GPRATDADVAQRGAL
-626 CTAADTAKSQ
+626 CTAADPAKSQ

-651 AFVNKRLPTEAEW
+651 AFAGKRLPTEAEW
-664 EYAARGTDGREYP
+664 EYAARGADGREYP

-685 AHAVVSRAPGQG
+685 AHAVVSRPPGQG
-697 CGGRGRGTQDVGS
+697 CGGRGRGTQGVGS

-730 VADGWDPGAYA
+730 VADGWDPGVYA
-741 KGARTD
+741 RGAQTD
-747 PVVPATGSKGVLR
+747 PQVPATGSRGVLR

-767 ASTARSTFRLA
+767 ASTAKATFRLA

-785 VSTGFRCAR
+785 VSTGFRCVR
-794 TVD
+794 SVD

>member
-118 IAERRARGEAAR
+118 IAERRARGDAAR

-198 TGSTLRAFTVHYGAP
+198 TGSTLRAFTIHYGAP
-213 EQFHHRFGATGPW
+213 EQFHQRFGATGPW

-260 PAFRPSLHGAGVS
+260 PAFRPSLRGAGVS

-305 AALAASGSPFHAA
+305 AAMSASGSPFHAA
-318 APAPA
+318 APALRP
-323 PGTPSSPAL
+323 PSSPAL
-332 PAAGAAMS
+332 PAAGAAMP

-347 HDTRARS
+347 HEPRARS
-354 VAGASAV
+354 VAGARDV

-369 GMAGTAR
+369 GLAGTAR
-376 APLALPAGEAP
+376 AALALPAGEAP
-387 AAGAPVPGAAAGFS
+387 AAGVPVPGAV
-401 PGAAAGFS
+401 
-409 PGAAAG
+409 
-415 FSPGAAAGSSPGAA
+415 

-446 TAAPGAPASFAPD
+446 TAAPAAAASFAPD

-466 LTTMRGLASSAA
+466 LTTLRGLAASAA

-483 HQSSPP
+483 HQGSPP
-489 AAPAPSTA
+489 AAPAPSPA

-506 LGSAAALAAAAGAV
+506 LGSAAALAAAAGAVAV

-581 RAFDLDRTEVTVVAY
+581 RAFDLDRTEVTVAAY

-651 AFVNKRLPTEAEW
+651 AFVDKRLPTEAEW

-685 AHAVVSRAPGQG
+685 PHAVVSRAPGQV

-767 ASTARSTFRLA
+767 ASSARSTFRLA

>member
-56 PPAEREAFQR
+56 APADREAFQR

-213 EQFHHRFGATGPW
+213 EQFHQRFGATGPW

-260 PAFRPSLHGAGVS
+260 PAFRPSLRGAGVS

-305 AALAASGSPFHAA
+305 TAMAASGSPFHAA
-318 APAPA
+318 APAPR
-323 PGTPSSPAL
+323 PPSSPAL
-332 PAAGAAMS
+332 PAASAAMP
-340 TRDILAQ
+340 TRDFLAQ
-347 HDTRARS
+347 HDPRARS
-354 VAGASAV
+354 AADPSAV
-361 AAADVAAL
+361 AAADAAAL
-369 GMAGTAR
+369 GLAGTAR
-376 APLALPAGEAP
+376 APSALPAGEAL
-387 AAGAPVPGAAAGFS
+387 AAGGAVPGAAAGFS
-401 PGAAAGFS
+401 PGAATGFS
-409 PGAAAG
+409 PR
-415 FSPGAAAGSSPGAA
+415 AAAGSA
-429 AGFSPGAAAGFS
+429 

-446 TAAPGAPASFAPD
+446 TAAPGAAASFAPD
-459 ATPGAPP
+459 AIPGAPP
-466 LTTMRGLASSAA
+466 LTTMRGLATSAA

-483 HQSSPP
+483 HQGSPP
-489 AAPAPSTA
+489 AAPAPSPA

-506 LGSAAALAAAAGAV
+506 LGSAAALAAAVGAGAV
-520 ALVQL
+520 ALDQM
-525 RAPASAL
+525 RAPESAL

-581 RAFDLDRTEVTVVAY
+581 RAFDLDRTEVTVAAY

-651 AFVNKRLPTEAEW
+651 AFVGKRLPTEAEW

-685 AHAVVSRAPGQG
+685 AHAVVSRPPGQG

-730 VADGWDPGAYA
+730 VADGWDPGVYA

-747 PVVPATGSKGVLR
+747 PAVPATGSKGVLR

>member
-8 GWVGA
+8 GWAGA

-56 PPAEREAFQR
+56 APAERESFQR

-260 PAFRPSLHGAGVS
+260 PAFRPSLRGAGVS

-305 AALAASGSPFHAA
+305 AAMAASGSPFHAA
-318 APAPA
+318 APAPR
-323 PGTPSSPAL
+323 PPSSPAL
-332 PAAGAAMS
+332 PAAGAAMP
-340 TRDILAQ
+340 TRDVLAQ
-347 HDTRARS
+347 HDPRVLSA
-354 VAGASAV
+354 AGASAV

-376 APLALPAGEAP
+376 APSALPAGDAP
-387 AAGAPVPGAAAGFS
+387 AAGGPVPGAGAAVAPGAGAAAAPGAGAAVASGAAAGFS
-401 PGAAAGFS
+401 PGAAAAIA
-409 PGAAAG
+409 PGAAAAAA
-415 FSPGAAAGSSPGAA
+415 PGAAASLASD
-429 AGFSPGAAAGFS
+429 AG
-441 PGAAA
+441 
-446 TAAPGAPASFAPD
+446 
-459 ATPGAPP
+459 PGAPP
-466 LTTMRGLASSAA
+466 LTTLRGLAASAA

-483 HQSSPP
+483 HPGSPP
-489 AAPAPSTA
+489 AAPSPAAPSPA

-506 LGSAAALAAAAGAV
+506 LGSAAALAAAAGAGAV

-525 RAPASAL
+525 RAPESAL

-540 SVPPVKAA
+540 SVPPVKPA
-548 PAADMVRIPAG
+548 PPADMVRIPAG

-581 RAFDLDRTEVTVVAY
+581 RAFDLDRTEVTVAAY
-596 QRCVEAGR
+596 QRCVVAGQ
-604 CTPSGLH
+604 CTPSSLH

-626 CTAADTAKSQ
+626 CTAADPAKSQ

-651 AFVNKRLPTEAEW
+651 ASVGKRLPTEAEW

-685 AHAVVSRAPGQG
+685 AHAVVSRPPGQG
-697 CGGRGRGTQDVGS
+697 CGGRGKGTQDVGS

-730 VADGWDPGAYA
+730 VADGWDPGVYA
-741 KGARTD
+741 KGAQTD

>member
-13 TIGGKYRLDAVIG
+13 TIGGKYRLDAVVG

-32 VYRGHHLGLDE
+32 VYRGHHLGFDE

-49 LKMLGSL
+49 LKQLGAL
-56 PPAEREAFQR
+56 APAEREAFQR

-90 AGAAVSPSGEWTPYL
+90 TGAAVSPSGEWTPYL
-105 VLEWLDGAPLDRD
+105 VLEWLDGAPLDHD
-118 IAERRARGEAAR
+118 IAARRARGEAAR

-145 LEAAHAQGVA
+145 LEVAHTQGVA

-167 EIGGRRTMKVL
+167 DIGGRRTMKVL

-198 TGSTLRAFTVHYGAP
+198 TGSALRAFTVHYGAP

-260 PAFRPSLHGAGVS
+260 PAFRPSLRGAGVS

-283 RALAVEPRERYRTA
+283 RALAVEPRGRYRTA

-305 AALAASGSPFHAA
+305 AAMAATS
-318 APAPA
+318 
-323 PGTPSSPAL
+323 
-332 PAAGAAMS
+332 
-340 TRDILAQ
+340 
-347 HDTRARS
+347 
-354 VAGASAV
+354 
-361 AAADVAAL
+361 
-369 GMAGTAR
+369 
-376 APLALPAGEAP
+376 AP
-387 AAGAPVPGAAAGFS
+387 AALPP
-401 PGAAAGFS
+401 
-409 PGAAAG
+409 
-415 FSPGAAAGSSPGAA
+415 
-429 AGFSPGAAAGFS
+429 
-441 PGAAA
+441 
-446 TAAPGAPASFAPD
+446 PA
-459 ATPGAPP
+459 GAPP
-466 LTTMRGLASSAA
+466 APPVTTMRGLTASAA
-478 SLAAP
+478 P
-483 HQSSPP
+483 PGPPPPGSPP
-489 AAPAPSTA
+489 AAPAA
-497 APRRRLLLA
+497 AGAARRRGPLPA
-506 LGSAAALAAAAGAV
+506 VVSAAALAAAAGAGAV
-520 ALVQL
+520 AFFQH
-525 RAPASAL
+525 RAPDDAP
-532 PARAHGGL
+532 PARARGGL
-540 SVPPVKAA
+540 AAPPVKA
-548 PAADMVRIPAG
+548 PPPDMVRVLAG

-581 RAFDLDRTEVTVVAY
+581 RAFDLDRTEVTVAAY
-596 QRCVEAGR
+596 KRCVEAGR

-626 CTAADTAKSQ
+626 CTAGDPAKPQ

-651 AFVNKRLPTEAEW
+651 AFVGKRLPTEAEW
-664 EYAARGTDGREYP
+664 EYAARGADGREYP

-685 AHAVVSRAPGQG
+685 AHAIVSRSSGHG
-697 CGGRGRGTQDVGS
+697 CGARGKGTQEVGS
-710 AKAGASP
+710 AQAGASP

-730 VADGWDPGAYA
+730 VADGWDPGVYT
-741 KGARTD
+741 KGAQTD
-747 PVVPATGSKGVLR
+747 PRVPATGSKGVLR

-767 ASTARSTFRLA
+767 ASNAKSTFRLA

>member
-56 PPAEREAFQR
+56 APAERESFQR

-130 PLAEAVAL
+130 PLTEAVAL

-213 EQFHHRFGATGPW
+213 EQFHQRFGATGPW

-260 PAFRPSLHGAGVS
+260 PAFRPSLRGAGVS

-305 AALAASGSPFHAA
+305 EAMAASGSPLHAA
-318 APAPA
+318 APAPR
-323 PGTPSSPAL
+323 PPSSPAL
-332 PAAGAAMS
+332 SAAGAAMP
-340 TRDILAQ
+340 TRDFLAQ
-347 HDTRARS
+347 HDPRAPS
-354 VAGASAV
+354 LAGPSAV

-369 GMAGTAR
+369 GLAGTAR
-376 APLALPAGEAP
+376 APSALPA
-387 AAGAPVPGAAAGFS
+387 
-401 PGAAAGFS
+401 
-409 PGAAAG
+409 
-415 FSPGAAAGSSPGAA
+415 
-429 AGFSPGAAAGFS
+429 
-441 PGAAA
+441 
-446 TAAPGAPASFAPD
+446 

-466 LTTMRGLASSAA
+466 LTTMRGLATSAA

-483 HQSSPP
+483 HQGSLP
-489 AAPAPSTA
+489 AAPAPPSA

-506 LGSAAALAAAAGAV
+506 LGSAAALAAGAV
-520 ALVQL
+520 ALVQM

-581 RAFDLDRTEVTVVAY
+581 RAFDLDRTEVTVAAY

-651 AFVNKRLPTEAEW
+651 AFVGKRLPTEAEW

-685 AHAVVSRAPGQG
+685 AHAVVSRAPGQV

-730 VADGWDPGAYA
+730 VADGWDPGVYA

-767 ASTARSTFRLA
+767 ASSARSTFRLA
-778 YDREAGD
+778 FDREAGD

>member
-13 TIGGKYRLDAVIG
+13 TIGGKYRLDAVVG

-32 VYRGHHLGLDE
+32 VYRGHHLGFDE

-49 LKMLGSL
+49 LKQLGSL
-56 PPAEREAFQR
+56 APAERESFQR

-90 AGAAVSPSGEWTPYL
+90 TGAAVSPSGEWTPYL
-105 VLEWLDGAPLDRD
+105 VLEWLDGAPLDHD
-118 IAERRARGEAAR
+118 IAARRARGEAAR

-145 LEAAHAQGVA
+145 LEVAHAQGVA

-167 EIGGRRTMKVL
+167 DIGGRRTLKVL

-198 TGSTLRAFTVHYGAP
+198 TGSALRAFTVHYGAP

-260 PAFRPSLHGAGVS
+260 PAFRPSLRGAGVS

-283 RALAVEPRERYRTA
+283 RALAVEPRERYRTT

-305 AALAASGSPFHAA
+305 AAMASAAASAGAVALAAGSPPAGAAASGLGDTAYAATDAAALGPAGVTGASPGLVAGALPAPA
-318 APAPA
+318 APA
-323 PGTPSSPAL
+323 
-332 PAAGAAMS
+332 
-340 TRDILAQ
+340 
-347 HDTRARS
+347 
-354 VAGASAV
+354 
-361 AAADVAAL
+361 
-369 GMAGTAR
+369 
-376 APLALPAGEAP
+376 
-387 AAGAPVPGAAAGFS
+387 GAP
-401 PGAAAGFS
+401 
-409 PGAAAG
+409 
-415 FSPGAAAGSSPGAA
+415 
-429 AGFSPGAAAGFS
+429 
-441 PGAAA
+441 
-446 TAAPGAPASFAPD
+446 T
-459 ATPGAPP
+459 APP
-466 LTTMRGLASSAA
+466 LTTTRGLTAS
-478 SLAAP
+478 AP
-483 HQSSPP
+483 PPGELPPGSPP
-489 AAPAPSTA
+489 AAPAA
-497 APRRRLLLA
+497 AGAARRRGLLPA
-506 LGSAAALAAAAGAV
+506 VVTAAALAAAAGAGAV
-520 ALVQL
+520 AFFQL
-525 RAPASAL
+525 RAPDPAL
-532 PARAHGGL
+532 PARARGGL
-540 SVPPVKAA
+540 TAPPVKA
-548 PAADMVRIPAG
+548 PPPPDMVRVPAG
-559 RFTMGSAKGGKSERP
+559 RFTMGNAKGGKSERP

-581 RAFDLDRTEVTVVAY
+581 RAFDLDRTEVTVAAY

-626 CTAADTAKSQ
+626 CTAADPAKSR

-651 AFVNKRLPTEAEW
+651 AFAGKRLPTEAEW
-664 EYAARGTDGREYP
+664 ELAARGADGREYP

-685 AHAVVSRAPGQG
+685 AHAIVSRPPGQG
-697 CGGRGRGTQDVGS
+697 CGARGKGTQEVGS
-710 AKAGASP
+710 VKAGASP

-730 VADGWDPGAYA
+730 VADGWDPGVYA
-741 KGARTD
+741 KGAQTD
-747 PVVPATGSKGVLR
+747 PRVPATGSKGVLR

-767 ASTARSTFRLA
+767 ASTAKSTFRLA

>member
-13 TIGGKYRLDAVIG
+13 TIGGKYRLDAVVG

-32 VYRGHHLGLDE
+32 VYRGQHLGFDE

-49 LKMLGSL
+49 LKLLGSL
-56 PPAEREAFQR
+56 APAERASFQR
-66 MLLNEGRLLHRL
+66 MLLDEGRLLHRL

-90 AGAAVSPSGEWTPYL
+90 TGAAVSPSGEWTPYL
-105 VLEWLDGAPLDRD
+105 VLEWLHGVPLDRE

-138 LAPAAHA
+138 LAPAAYA
-145 LEAAHAQGVA
+145 LEVAHAQGVA
-155 HRDIKPANLFLA
+155 HRDVKPANLFLA
-167 EIGGRRTMKVL
+167 EIGGRRTLKVL
-178 DFGIAKVLSELS
+178 DFGIAKVLGELS

-198 TGSTLRAFTVHYGAP
+198 TGSALRAFTVHYGAP

-260 PAFRPSLHGAGVS
+260 PAFRPSLGGAGVS

-283 RALAVEPRERYRTA
+283 RALAIDPRERYRTA

-305 AALAASGSPFHAA
+305 AAMAAA
-318 APAPA
+318 APAGA
-323 PGTPSSPAL
+323 GAL
-332 PAAGAAMS
+332 AAGNPPAGAAP
-340 TRDILAQ
+340 DA
-347 HDTRARS
+347 
-354 VAGASAV
+354 
-361 AAADVAAL
+361 
-369 GMAGTAR
+369 
-376 APLALPAGEAP
+376 
-387 AAGAPVPGAAAGFS
+387 
-401 PGAAAGFS
+401 
-409 PGAAAG
+409 
-415 FSPGAAAGSSPGAA
+415 
-429 AGFSPGAAAGFS
+429 
-441 PGAAA
+441 
-446 TAAPGAPASFAPD
+446 AAPGAAGAERVAAGFPAGELPTSA
-459 ATPGAPP
+459 GAPP
-466 LTTMRGLASSAA
+466 TSAGTPPTPSLTTIRGLATSAPPQ
-478 SLAAP
+478 AAP
-483 HQSSPP
+483 QPAPLPP
-489 AAPAPSTA
+489 APHA
-497 APRRRLLLA
+497 ARAVPRRRLLPA
-506 LGSAAALAAAAGAV
+506 LVSAAALAAAGAGAV
-520 ALVQL
+520 AFARR
-525 RAPASAL
+525 RAPDDAR
-532 PARAHGGL
+532 PARAFGGL
-540 SVPPVKAA
+540 TAPRMKAPP
-548 PAADMVRIPAG
+548 PPDMVRLPAG

-581 RAFDLDRTEVTVVAY
+581 RAFDVDRTEVTVAAY

-626 CTAADTAKSQ
+626 CTAADPAKSQ

-651 AFVNKRLPTEAEW
+651 AFAGKRLPTEAEW
-664 EYAARGTDGREYP
+664 EYAARGADGREYP

-685 AHAVVSRAPGQG
+685 AHAVVSRPPGQG
-697 CGGRGRGTQDVGS
+697 CGGRGRGTQEVGS

-730 VADGWDPGAYA
+730 VADGWDPGVYA
-741 KGARTD
+741 RGAQTD
-747 PVVPATGSKGVLR
+747 PQVPATGSRGVLR

-767 ASTARSTFRLA
+767 ASTAKATFRLA

-794 TVD
+794 SVD

>member
-49 LKMLGSL
+49 LKLLSNL
-56 PPAEREAFQR
+56 APAERESFQR

-78 SRASAGIVQALD
+78 SRANAGIVQALD

-155 HRDIKPANLFLA
+155 HRDVKPANLFLA
-167 EIGGRRTMKVL
+167 EIGGRPTMKVL

-190 SMTQAMAE
+190 SMTQAMAQ
-198 TGSTLRAFTVHYGAP
+198 TGSALRAFTVHYGAP

-260 PAFRPSLHGAGVS
+260 PAFRPSLRGAGAT
-273 APDAVEAVVR
+273 APEAVEAVVR
-283 RALAVEPRERYRTA
+283 RALAVDPRERYRTA
-297 GELWGALE
+297 GELWAALE
-305 AALAASGSPFHAA
+305 AAMAAAASAEAGALAAGGP
-318 APAPA
+318 P
-323 PGTPSSPAL
+323 
-332 PAAGAAMS
+332 AGAAPG
-340 TRDILAQ
+340 
-347 HDTRARS
+347 
-354 VAGASAV
+354 AGAHVLTGAAHV
-361 AAADVAAL
+361 ATGAAHAAPDAAAL
-369 GMAGTAR
+369 GLAGTAR
-376 APLALPAGEAP
+376 APAAMST
-387 AAGAPVPGAAAGFS
+387 AAGALPG
-401 PGAAAGFS
+401 P
-409 PGAAAG
+409 
-415 FSPGAAAGSSPGAA
+415 
-429 AGFSPGAAAGFS
+429 
-441 PGAAA
+441 
-446 TAAPGAPASFAPD
+446 APS
-459 ATPGAPP
+459 
-466 LTTMRGLASSAA
+466 LTTMRGLTASAA
-478 SLAAP
+478 PPAASHP
-483 HQSSPP
+483 APPP
-489 AAPAPSTA
+489 AAPSAAPG

-506 LGSAAALAAAAGAV
+506 LGSAAALAAVAIAV
-520 ALVQL
+520 ALVRP
-525 RAPASAL
+525 RAREAAP
-532 PARAHGGL
+532 PPRARDGL
-540 SVPPVKAA
+540 AAPPVK
-548 PAADMVRIPAG
+548 PSPSPDMIRVSAG

-581 RAFDLDRTEVTVVAY
+581 RAFDLDRTEVTVAAY

-611 GPRATDADVEQRGAL
+611 GPRASDADVAQRGAL
-626 CTAADTAKSQ
+626 CTAADPAKAQ
-636 HPISCVDQAQAAAYC
+636 HPVSCVDQAQAAAYC
-651 AFVNKRLPTEAEW
+651 AFVGKRLPTEAEW
-664 EYAARGTDGREYP
+664 EYAARGADGREFP
-677 WGNEPPGC
+677 WGNDPPGC
-685 AHAVVSRAPGQG
+685 AQAVVSRSPAQA
-697 CGGRGRGTQDVGS
+697 CGGRGTQAVGS

-730 VADGWDPGAYA
+730 VADGWDPGVYA

-747 PVVPATGSKGVLR
+747 PLVPATGSKGVLR

-767 ASTARSTFRLA
+767 ASTARSTYRLA
-778 YDREAGD
+778 FDREAGD

-794 TVD
+794 SAD

>member
-13 TIGGKYRLDAVIG
+13 TIGGKYRLDAVVG

-32 VYRGHHLGLDE
+32 VYRGQHLGFDE

-49 LKMLGSL
+49 LKLLGSL
-56 PPAEREAFQR
+56 APAERASFQR
-66 MLLNEGRLLHRL
+66 MLLDEGRLLHRL

-90 AGAAVSPSGEWTPYL
+90 TGAAVSPSGEWTPYL
-105 VLEWLDGAPLDRD
+105 VLEWLHGVPLDRE

-138 LAPAAHA
+138 LAPAAYA
-145 LEAAHAQGVA
+145 LDVAHAQGVA
-155 HRDIKPANLFLA
+155 HRDVKPANLFLA

-178 DFGIAKVLSELS
+178 DFGIAKVLGELS

-198 TGSTLRAFTVHYGAP
+198 TGSALRAFTVHYGAP

-260 PAFRPSLHGAGVS
+260 PAFRPSLRGAGVS
-273 APDAVEAVVR
+273 APDAVEAVVS
-283 RALAVEPRERYRTA
+283 RALAIDPRERYRTA

-305 AALAASGSPFHAA
+305 AAMATAAPAGAVALAAGSPPAGAA
-318 APAPA
+318 LGVSGTERVAAGPAALGLADTAQPPAALPAHEGGALASTSMDGAPAPA
-323 PGTPSSPAL
+323 
-332 PAAGAAMS
+332 
-340 TRDILAQ
+340 
-347 HDTRARS
+347 
-354 VAGASAV
+354 
-361 AAADVAAL
+361 
-369 GMAGTAR
+369 GTA
-376 APLALPAGEAP
+376 L
-387 AAGAPVPGAAAGFS
+387 AGAPP
-401 PGAAAGFS
+401 
-409 PGAAAG
+409 
-415 FSPGAAAGSSPGAA
+415 
-429 AGFSPGAAAGFS
+429 
-441 PGAAA
+441 
-446 TAAPGAPASFAPD
+446 APS
-459 ATPGAPP
+459 
-466 LTTMRGLASSAA
+466 LTTMRGLATSAPPQ
-478 SLAAP
+478 AAP
-483 HQSSPP
+483 QPASPP
-489 AAPAPSTA
+489 PTPQAARA
-497 APRRRLLLA
+497 APRRRLLPA
-506 LGSAAALAAAAGAV
+506 LVSAAALAAAGAGAV
-520 ALVQL
+520 AFVRH
-525 RAPASAL
+525 RAPDDAP
-532 PARAHGGL
+532 PARALGGL
-540 SVPPVKAA
+540 TAPPVKA
-548 PAADMVRIPAG
+548 PSPPDMVRMPAG

-581 RAFDLDRTEVTVVAY
+581 RAFDVDRTEVTVAAY
-596 QRCVEAGR
+596 QRCVDAGR

-626 CTAADTAKSQ
+626 CTAADPAKSQ

-651 AFVNKRLPTEAEW
+651 AFAGKRLPTEAEW
-664 EYAARGTDGREYP
+664 EYAARGADSREYP

-685 AHAVVSRAPGQG
+685 AHAVVSRSPGQG
-697 CGGRGRGTQDVGS
+697 CGGRGRGTQEVGS

-730 VADGWDPGAYA
+730 VADGWDPGVYA
-741 KGARTD
+741 RGAQTD
-747 PVVPATGSKGVLR
+747 PQVPATGSKGVLR

-767 ASTARSTFRLA
+767 ASTAKATFRLA

-785 VSTGFRCAR
+785 VSTGFRCVR
-794 TVD
+794 SVD

>member
-138 LAPAAHA
+138 LAPAAQA

-167 EIGGRRTMKVL
+167 DIGGRRTMKVL

-198 TGSTLRAFTVHYGAP
+198 TGTTLRAFTVHYGAP
-213 EQFHHRFGATGPW
+213 EQFHQRFGATGPW

-260 PAFRPSLHGAGVS
+260 PAFRPSLRGAGVS

-305 AALAASGSPFHAA
+305 AAMAASGSPFHAA
-318 APAPA
+318 APAPR
-323 PGTPSSPAL
+323 PPSSPAL
-332 PAAGAAMS
+332 PAAGAAMP

-347 HDTRARS
+347 HDPRARS
-354 VAGASAV
+354 VAGAGAV

-369 GMAGTAR
+369 GLAGTAR

-387 AAGAPVPGAAAGFS
+387 AAGVPVPGAAAGFS
-401 PGAAAGFS
+401 PGA
-409 PGAAAG
+409 
-415 FSPGAAAGSSPGAA
+415 
-429 AGFSPGAAAGFS
+429 
-441 PGAAA
+441 
-446 TAAPGAPASFAPD
+446 
-459 ATPGAPP
+459 TPGAPP
-466 LTTMRGLASSAA
+466 LTTLRGLATSAA

-483 HQSSPP
+483 HQGSPP

-506 LGSAAALAAAAGAV
+506 LGSAAALAAAAGAGAV

-581 RAFDLDRTEVTVVAY
+581 RAFDLDRTEVTVAAY
-596 QRCVEAGR
+596 QRCVDAGR

-651 AFVNKRLPTEAEW
+651 AFVSKRLPTEAEW

-685 AHAVVSRAPGQG
+685 AHAVVSRSPGQG

-767 ASTARSTFRLA
+767 ASSARSTFRLA